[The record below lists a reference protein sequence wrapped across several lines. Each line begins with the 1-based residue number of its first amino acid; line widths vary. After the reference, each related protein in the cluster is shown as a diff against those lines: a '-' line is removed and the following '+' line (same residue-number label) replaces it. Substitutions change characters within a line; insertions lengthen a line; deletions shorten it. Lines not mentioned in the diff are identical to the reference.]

1 MNPTSINKSV
11 LYGFKDEKCCGCGAC
26 INVCPVGALS
36 YKSNKHYFTI
46 PDIDASKCINC
57 GKCVNAC
64 PYTELK
70 FEPTAIEVYAV
81 ENKNA
86 EILKNSSS
94 GGVFAELAL
103 CVLTGNG
110 VVYGCTMDADFKVF
124 HTKVENKEHLQRIM
138 KSKYV
143 QSHTGFC
150 YREIKK
156 DLLEGK
162 KVLFSGTPCMV
173 AGLKSF
179 LGKKDFGDKL
189 VTVDVVC
196 HGVPSQ
202 KMFDAYLEQKNSLLE
217 NRITKYT
224 FRDKVKGRDGMK
236 WYTSYETADGKCLRN
251 WPEDSYNYYYMMGFT
266 HRDSCYDC
274 PFASPHRYSDITLC
288 DYWEW
293 AKDNLPFSYKDSV
306 SGVVIN
312 TDIGES
318 LFEEIRE
325 KFILVESNFESLS
338 SHNSALLRPMRKP
351 AEREAIMGIWES
363 EGYAGMEKNFSNNYK
378 KQIFKGRLVRIL
390 PYWFVYY
397 FHNILTKLKIK
408 K

>member
-1 MNPTSINKSV
+1 MGSNSI
-11 LYGFKDEKCCGCGAC
+11 YGKGFSLNNCCGCGSC
-26 INVCPVGALS
+26 INACPVDALKYDVDKCGFS
-36 YKSNKHYFTI
+36 I
-46 PDIDASKCINC
+46 PRIDEGKCINC
-57 GKCVNAC
+57 GKCVTAC
-64 PYTELK
+64 PYNNIIQDQT
-70 FEPTAIEVYAV
+70 V
-81 ENKNA
+81 ENKN
-86 EILKNSSS
+86 ESVLKNSSS
-94 GGVFAELAL
+94 GGVFAEVARY
-103 CVLTGNG
+103 VLNKEG
-110 VVYGCTMDADFKVF
+110 VVYGCEMDSNFKVS
-124 HTKVENKEHLQRIM
+124 HIRIDSIYNLQSLM

-179 LGKKDFGDKL
+179 LGKKDFSDKL
-189 VTVDVVC
+189 VTIDVVC

-202 KMFDAYLEQKNSLLE
+202 KIFDAYLEQKNSHLK
-217 NRITKYT
+217 NRIIKYT
-224 FRDKVKGRDGMK
+224 FRDKVEGRDGMK

-293 AKDNLPFSYKDSV
+293 EKDNLPFSYKDSV

-338 SHNSALLRPMRKP
+338 SHNSALLKPMRKP
-351 AEREAIMGIWES
+351 AERETIMGIWES
-363 EGYAGMEKNFSNNYK
+363 EGYSGMEKIFSNNYK

-397 FHNILTKLKIK
+397 FHNILTKLKVK
-408 K
+408 E